1 MEDIFRN
8 QRLYFA
14 WQHCECLIVTCYCDA
29 KKFACLVFI
38 KQMYLVHVGF
48 TKIWQ
53 QGPSHRQMSTLDAI
67 DGLELHLLLTS
78 LPPVPRFIVSRG
90 DHYCTLGTKAD
101 TTLMLCSLDAFSNF
115 H

>member
-14 WQHCECLIVTCYCDA
+14 WQHCECLIVTSYCDA

-78 LPPVPRFIVSRG
+78 LPPVPRYIVSRG
-90 DHYCTLGTKAD
+90 DHCTIETKAD
-101 TTLMLCSLDAFSNF
+101 TTLMLCSLDPFSNF

>member
-67 DGLELHLLLTS
+67 DGLELHRLLTS
-78 LPPVPRFIVSRG
+78 LPPVPRYIVSRG
-90 DHYCTLGTKAD
+90 DHYCTIGTKAD
-101 TTLMLCSLDAFSNF
+101 TILMFSKGLF
-115 H
+115 